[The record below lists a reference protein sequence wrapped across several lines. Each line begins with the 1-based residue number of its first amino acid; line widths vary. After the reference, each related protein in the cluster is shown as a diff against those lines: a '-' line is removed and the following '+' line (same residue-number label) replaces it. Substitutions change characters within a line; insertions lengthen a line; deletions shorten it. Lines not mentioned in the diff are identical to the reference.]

1 MGNKVR
7 MEKCTCLSQNE
18 AIVKVLHENTLDAEK
33 DEGKKMD
40 AITENMA
47 LSVYENSNDVRDVS
61 NDGFDSKEEKERLF
75 EEYGI
80 ENNASKEYRLAR

>member
-1 MGNKVR
+1 
-7 MEKCTCLSQNE
+7 
-18 AIVKVLHENTLDAEK
+18 
-33 DEGKKMD
+33 MD